1 MREWV
6 DIDEKVERNMVE
18 QLGGD
23 TLTRQT
29 VQEILSYIQDHD
41 LRAGDFLPTEAE
53 LVNLFKVSRVII
65 REAFSYLK
73 GLGLITSRR
82 GSGFRIADI
91 DFIQVLRQVLE
102 QLSYFSSAELQKLLS
117 LRRIMEI
124 GAVGEAVANAT
135 DTDIA
140 DIVSATDNLD
150 YVTNHSQSTVR
161 DFATAEL
168 RFHRA
173 IMKPANCRMLDII
186 NAALDKYFM
195 SGDNI
200 STAPLGGVEQL
211 KHNNLEHRVISLA
224 FQTRSPEVALLAL
237 NRHLSTIKLE

>member
-1 MREWV
+1 
-6 DIDEKVERNMVE
+6 MVE
-18 QLGGD
+18 QLGGE

-29 VQEILSYIQDHD
+29 VEMILAYIRDHD

-53 LVNLFKVSRVII
+53 LVNQFKVSRVII

-82 GSGFRIADI
+82 GSGFRIAEI
-91 DFIQVLRQVLE
+91 DFILVFRQVLE

-124 GAVGEAVANAT
+124 GAVGEAVINAS
-135 DTDIA
+135 DTDRA
-140 DIVSATDNLD
+140 DIAAAADNLD
-150 YVTNHSQSTVR
+150 SVTSHPQSTVK
-161 DFATAEL
+161 DFAMAEL

-195 SGDNI
+195 SGDNV
-200 STAPLGGVEQL
+200 STAPLGGLEQL
-211 KHNNLEHRVISLA
+211 RQNNLEHRVIALA